1 MKSMLDQLKPEL
13 HIPTAFQKCGL
24 CPVNPAK
31 ALERIPHV
39 LATDSI
45 AKHVDASLLKKL
57 EESRFKKKVQA
68 TKGRGKKM
76 SVEAGRSYTSV
87 DDSDDSDSQD
97 SVSGS
102 EVVDDVSMEEESE
115 EEEEEVDELPDLLEP
130 DGEEA
135 SAGEPQP
142 RQSGSQPGSS
152 KCRQPGSYVIA
163 RYDNE
168 WYVAQ
173 VVNNQENVQ
182 AGYILLHYM
191 DKKGRNHFM
200 WNKEKEDML
209 LTLHEDILMDIPAPI
224 PVTSRFMGVSD
235 KTVSEAE
242 RLLVVVVLIFIFY
255 ACELSQK
262 IRGCTRM
269 RMHANCLKKIRGEG
283 VR

>member
-1 MKSMLDQLKPEL
+1 MLDQLKPDL

-24 CPVNPAK
+24 CSDNPAK
-31 ALERIPHV
+31 ALERIPQV
-39 LATDSI
+39 LAIDGIT
-45 AKHVDASLLKKL
+45 KHVDASLLKKL
-57 EESRFKKKVQA
+57 EESPFKKTVQA
-68 TKGRGKKM
+68 TKGSGKKNY
-76 SVEAGRSYTSV
+76 VEAGRSYTRV

-115 EEEEEVDELPDLLEP
+115 EEKEVDELPELLEP

-152 KCRQPGSYVIA
+152 RCRQPGSNVIA

-200 WNKEKEDML
+200 WNKEKDDLL

-242 RLLVVVVLIFIFY
+242 LLHVVVVLIFSFY
-255 ACELSQK
+255 APELSQK
-262 IRGCTRM
+262 IRGEG
-269 RMHANCLKKIRGEG
+269 IR
-283 VR
+283 

>member
-1 MKSMLDQLKPEL
+1 M
-13 HIPTAFQKCGL
+13 
-24 CPVNPAK
+24 
-31 ALERIPHV
+31 
-39 LATDSI
+39 
-45 AKHVDASLLKKL
+45 
-57 EESRFKKKVQA
+57 
-68 TKGRGKKM
+68 M
-76 SVEAGRSYTSV
+76 SAWRRR
-87 DDSDDSDSQD
+87 
-97 SVSGS
+97 
-102 EVVDDVSMEEESE
+102 SE
-115 EEEEEVDELPDLLEP
+115 EEEEEVDELPELLEP

-163 RYDNE
+163 RYDNK

-173 VVNNQENVQ
+173 VVNNQENLQ

-200 WNKEKEDML
+200 RNKEKDDLL
-209 LTLHEDILMDIPAPI
+209 LTLHEDILMDILMDIPAPI

-242 RLLVVVVLIFIFY
+242 RLRVVVVLIFSFY

-262 IRGCTRM
+262 IGERGKVTG
-269 RMHANCLKKIRGEG
+269 KG
-283 VR
+283 